1 MTVIAVEAHNATCF
15 WYIRQRGLYGA
26 ADLPYGALQAV
37 EKHVRR
43 KRRP

>member
-15 WYIRQRGLYGA
+15 WYIRPRGLYGA
-26 ADLPYGALQAV
+26 ADLPCGALKLV
-37 EKHVRR
+37 EKRVRR